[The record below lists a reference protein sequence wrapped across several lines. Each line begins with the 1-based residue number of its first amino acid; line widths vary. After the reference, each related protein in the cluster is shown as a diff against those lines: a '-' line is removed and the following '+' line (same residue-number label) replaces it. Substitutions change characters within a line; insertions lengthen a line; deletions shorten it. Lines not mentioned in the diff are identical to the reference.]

1 MCKESYMH
9 KAYSKYDLTYN
20 KCNDKFRSTLCR
32 ELFQTNIYSA
42 RSTIMATSLLKHTY
56 VQKYGYILNINV
68 LFGAMPLQGH
78 QSEW

>member
-1 MCKESYMH
+1 MINLLFMCKESYMH

-42 RSTIMATSLLKHTY
+42 RSTIMR
-56 VQKYGYILNINV
+56 
-68 LFGAMPLQGH
+68 
-78 QSEW
+78 EREC